1 MFSIKIDDENSNDR
15 EVLVA
20 LTSHDVGA
28 TYEQAHEALVQW
40 AELMGYPAFGFT
52 VDEDMYRTGV
62 GLTAARH
69 GMASRFIG
77 GLTKTQSPTEKSQ
90 SPTGKWP
97 TKITKDEADMVRDA
111 AHYLY
116 RICELMNDSREWD
129 ERTLWEVANLVEQAG
144 FPHPLME
151 DQGEHWVESNGRWSQ
166 INAAL
171 RKVEAGFTE

>member
-15 EVLVA
+15 EVLVT

-40 AELMGYPAFGFT
+40 AELMGYLASGFT
-52 VDEDMYRTGV
+52 VDEDMGRTGV
-62 GLTAARH
+62 GLTAAGR

-77 GLTKTQSPTEKSQ
+77 GLTKTQSPTEE
-90 SPTGKWP
+90 WP
-97 TKITKDEADMVRDA
+97 TKITRDEADMVRDA

-116 RICELMNDSREWD
+116 RICELMNHDHEWD
-129 ERTLWEVANLVEQAG
+129 ERTLWKVANLVEKAG

-151 DQGEHWVESNGRWSQ
+151 DQGEHWVESNSRWSQ

>member
-1 MFSIKIDDENSNDR
+1 MFSIKIDHENSNDR
-15 EVLVA
+15 EVLVTI
-20 LTSHDVGA
+20 TSPDADA
-28 TYEQAHEALVQW
+28 TYEQAREALVQL
-40 AELMGYPAFGFT
+40 AELMGYSAAGFT

-62 GLTAARH
+62 GLTAGGR
-69 GMASRFIG
+69 GMASTFVA
-77 GLTKTQSPTEKSQ
+77 GLTKTQSPTED
-90 SPTGKWP
+90 WP

-116 RICELMNDSREWD
+116 RISELMNDDHEWD
-129 ERTLWEVANLVEQAG
+129 ERTLWKVANLVEKAG

-151 DQGEHWVESNGRWSQ
+151 DQGEHWVESNSRWSQ